1 MERPQILPLTT
12 SLIQT
17 LHLLLVFHSSFA
29 QPVKK
34 EVVFSSSA
42 CTLKCTMYFLCKF
55 SYCVVIV
62 ISTAL
67 IYIPLAI
74 LPNFLFTFFTTTGYL
89 AKGFKGFF
97 CNDFQPL
104 FVLQNLS
111 FS

>member
-97 CNDFQPL
+97 CNNFQSL